1 MWNTPPSTFRGRRLL
16 VIESLFIHHPNAT
29 LIMLSPTLNDTQL
42 FLPFRQR
49 GYRIYSFNVSL
60 DHLLYWKW
68 YLDGKTKDFLR
79 HWNSS
84 GVNFY
89 THFTDYYRTIA
100 LYLYGGTYMDMDA
113 LVLQPFPRNEFIGLD
128 QTEMI
133 NDCPICIPNT
143 GGLYLAPGVMRFRPR
158 RTVLRRILEQTFTR
172 KAYDPSCF
180 NCVGP
185 KSYTLHITQS
195 QQSNDS
201 ELADLQLLEPHRLY
215 PFMWTQTSFIFHRV
229 QSDTSLELADL
240 MKRSYSLHLF
250 GHVSDELS
258 IARGSIIDFFFDRF
272 DLGDLRSN
280 AFARQSNTNVQFIHP
295 SLYIYHHRK
304 QGRFIGRDVIYFR
317 LNHTLAHSHSRWNIT
332 IQTYNGTVVLP
343 SHTPQ
348 WDLNQAQ
355 INLVLHHMSYK
366 PFPSTSIDTLV
377 IVVKS
382 EDVMVNCSMPI
393 LVFSQWVTVLT
404 KTMGT
409 PNRWPVLQR
418 LVASVE
424 RYYPQTTVHIASD
437 SGKTIDVDSL
447 FNFTANDGM
456 VGDEIKKNAIVHD
469 LPEDSG
475 LSSSRNYLVKATKT
489 PFFFL
494 LDDDFEL
501 QEDSHLDLLLETIYT
516 YPHID
521 IIAGKIPEDIKE
533 FHDFSGIFL
542 RYNDTLELVHT
553 VPDDKKGHVL
563 FLGSLNEETT
573 NANGCRRVD
582 FVPNVFLG
590 RQTAVNRVRWNDQLK
605 LGEHEDFF
613 VRFGEANRS
622 VYTCRYIH
630 VHHRQM
636 HWWKKPNDAYYNKRA
651 RVFEYL
657 KNMVKKHN
665 LKRLITF
672 NYVRISLDEN
682 SSEYHE

>member
-100 LYLYGGTYMDMDA
+100 LYIYGGTYMDMDA

-128 QTEMI
+128 QTEMG

-143 GGLYLAPGVMRFRPR
+143 PGVYLAPGVMRFRPR

-185 KSYTLHITQS
+185 KPYTYHITQA
-195 QQSNDS
+195 QQNDDS

-215 PFMWTQTSFIFHRV
+215 PFMWTQTSLIFHRV
-229 QSDTSLELADL
+229 QADRSLELADL

-258 IARGSIIDFFFDRF
+258 VARGSIIDFLFDRF

-295 SLYIYHHRK
+295 SFYIYHHRK

-355 INLVLHHMSYK
+355 INLVLHHMSYT

-382 EDVMVNCSMPI
+382 EDVIVNCSMPI

-521 IIAGKIPEDIKE
+521 IIAGKIPEDMSIYY
-533 FHDFSGIFL
+533 DYAGVFL
-542 RYNDTLELVHT
+542 HFNQTIELILQ
-553 VPDDKKGHVL
+553 VPDHRKNQILYPQRSSKE
-563 FLGSLNEETT
+563 LNIG
-573 NANGCRRVD
+573 NPCRQVD
-582 FVPNVFLG
+582 FVPNVFMG
-590 RQTAVNRVRWNDQLK
+590 RTDTVQLVPWDDELK

-613 VRFGEANRS
+613 IRFGQANRT
-622 VYTCRYIH
+622 VYTCDYIK
-630 VHHRQM
+630 VHHIQV
-636 HWWKKPNDAYYNKRA
+636 HWWLQHDHPYYQKRA
-651 RVFEYL
+651 RVFNYVKKML
-657 KNMVKKHN
+657 KKHN
-665 LKRLITF
+665 CRRLISFGIT
-672 NYVRISLDEN
+672 NAELAEES
-682 SSEYHE
+682 